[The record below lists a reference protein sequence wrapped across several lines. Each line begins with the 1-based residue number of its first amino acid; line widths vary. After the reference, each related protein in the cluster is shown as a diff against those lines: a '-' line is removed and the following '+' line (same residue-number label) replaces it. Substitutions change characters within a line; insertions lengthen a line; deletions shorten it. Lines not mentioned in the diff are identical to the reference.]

1 MSALFALAAKLA
13 AHGGVV
19 TDIRI
24 VGHIT
29 HDEIS
34 LRGRIRGDQADRARD
49 EANCTQ
55 AEDAFDRQAL
65 PMLCPECEGTNLN
78 EPLQICY
85 DCDSDVPEFIEQEE
99 SDGN

>member
-55 AEDAFDRQAL
+55 AEDAFDDAEQ
-65 PMLCPECEGTNLN
+65 PVCPECLGFNLG
-78 EPLQICY
+78 
-85 DCDSDVPEFIEQEE
+85 SDVCFDCTSEPDFVWQE
-99 SDGN
+99 D